1 MSSDR
6 IPLTRDRIVESALG
20 LARHEGLAG
29 VSMRKLAQELGV
41 EAMSLYH
48 HVPNKRAL
56 LILMA
61 DRSLASLRPADPALP
76 WNQRLV
82 TLLDDIFRAGVE
94 NPAMI
99 SVLAAQELD
108 PLQIEASEISALMLI
123 ESVLQILSESGL
135 EVAKRVYVY
144 NSLINLVYGFVLA
157 RTQGATLAAPK
168 GSGQDPARR
177 LTGRWE
183 SFPALADV
191 LDGLE
196 DSDPAA
202 DLHFSLE
209 IYVGALAGLVA
220 AQVG

>member
-1 MSSDR
+1 MSADR
-6 IPLTRDRIVESALG
+6 IPLTRDRIIQSALG
-20 LARHEGLAG
+20 LARQEGLAG

-61 DRSLASLRPADPALP
+61 DRSLASLRPADPSLP
-76 WNQRLV
+76 WTERLV
-82 TLLDDIFRAGVE
+82 ILLDDIFRAGVE

-99 SVLAAQELD
+99 SVLAVQDLD
-108 PLQIEASEISALMLI
+108 PARTDAPEFSALMLI

-135 EVAKRVYVY
+135 DVRQRVHVY

-157 RTQGATLAAPK
+157 RTQGLTLDSPK
-168 GSGQDPARR
+168 VVGPDQRR
-177 LTGRWE
+177 GPVGLWGA
-183 SFPALADV
+183 FPALAQV
-191 LDGLE
+191 LEGLD

-209 IYVGALAGLVA
+209 IYVRALATLVEA
-220 AQVG
+220 E

>member
-1 MSSDR
+1 MSADR
-6 IPLTRDRIVESALG
+6 IPLTRDRIIRSALG

-61 DRSLASLRPADPALP
+61 ERSLASLRPADPTLP
-76 WNQRLV
+76 WTARLV

-99 SVLAAQELD
+99 SVLAGQELD
-108 PLQIEASEISALMLI
+108 PSQIEASEISGLMLI
-123 ESVLQILSESGL
+123 ESVLQILAESGL
-135 EVAKRVYVY
+135 DVPQRVHVY
-144 NSLINLVYGFVLA
+144 NSLINLVHGFVLA
-157 RTQGATLAAPK
+157 RTQGPVRPLPK
-168 GSGQDPARR
+168 EAEAARR
-177 LTGRWE
+177 HRPIGRWDE
-183 SFPALADV
+183 FPALAEV
-191 LDGLE
+191 PAGLD
-196 DSDPAA
+196 DSDPGA

-209 IYVGALAGLVA
+209 VFVGALAHLVDA
-220 AQVG
+220 R